1 MKYLK
6 HFDDHFEYDDYISDE
21 PILPNVSYCEDDGH
35 VHFKPYVNNMVI
47 AKFLV
52 EDTSVP
58 TLIVGYD
65 GGDTYYDTAF
75 SEMII
80 DGVKMDSVVCEYQF
94 NQVGVHTVKY
104 KLATPGVVGPDAFQ
118 DCTNLKSVVLQD
130 GVTTIMAGAF
140 AGCTSLESVTFGKNF
155 TTIGEYSFGACVGLT
170 DIELPVSL
178 TTIQD
183 RAFDGCSALTS
194 IFIPRRVSS
203 IGDGVLA
210 NCTNLESIM
219 VSPYNRYYCVPSISG
234 EEFNPINPD
243 PGGEIIKGSNKKG
256 ADNEPDNQSTNMIVT
271 RSTGVVIAG
280 CKNSVM
286 PEMNTI
292 IFSIGDYAFEG
303 CTGLESIN
311 MEGVETVGEYAFAN
325 CTNLELIDTSQGDNV
340 GWQHLTMSSIG
351 RWAFYGC
358 NKLSGYLTIGFESDE
373 DDVTTE
379 IGDYA
384 FEGCSSLSI
393 VALMLSVNTIGSG
406 AFKDCNGLYC
416 VISEPLTPP
425 TITSTTFQGTNY
437 CPIYVSDEWYDGL
450 EHEGTNQQYV
460 NAYKASWTDYAT
472 RIFGQSEFV
481 PPVDDGDNGEEDAG
495 R

>member
-65 GGDTYYDTAF
+65 SGDVYYDTAF

-80 DGVKMDSVVCEYQF
+80 DGVKMDSVVREYQF

-104 KLATPGVVGPDAFQ
+104 KLATPGVVGPNAFEE
-118 DCTNLKSVVLQD
+118 CTNLKSVVLQD
-130 GVTTIMAGAF
+130 GVTTIMASAF
-140 AGCTSLESVTFGKNF
+140 SGCTSLESVTFGKNF

-203 IGDGVLA
+203 IGVGVLA
-210 NCTNLESIM
+210 NCTNLESIT
-219 VSPYNRYYCVPSISG
+219 VSPYNRYYYVPNISG
-234 EEFNPINPD
+234 LELTPINTD
-243 PGGEIIKGSNKKG
+243 PGGEVIKGGNKKG
-256 ADNEPDNQSTNMIVT
+256 AGNEPDNQSTNMIVS
-271 RSTGVVIAG
+271 RSTGVLIAG

-286 PEMNTI
+286 PERNTI

-311 MEGVETVGEYAFAN
+311 MERVETIGEYAFKN
-325 CTNLELIDTSQGDNV
+325 CTNLELIGATQFDGV
-340 GWQHLTMSSIG
+340 QHLTMSSIG
-351 RWAFYGC
+351 RYAFYGC
-358 NKLSGYLTIGFESDE
+358 NKLSGYLRIGFELDK
-373 DDVTTE
+373 DGGTTG

-393 VALMLSVNTIGSG
+393 VVLMSSVNTIGSG

-416 VISEPLTPP
+416 VMSQPLTPP
-425 TITSTTFQGTNY
+425 TITSTTFQGTNN

-450 EHEGTNQQYV
+450 EHEGPNQQYV
-460 NAYKASWTDYAT
+460 NAYKTNWTDYAT

-481 PPVDDGDNGEEDAG
+481 KPVDDGDNGEAEPG